1 MIPSDFPQ
9 RLGEHLFLVA
19 VSVAAATVLGV
30 ALALLARESPPLRAA
45 ASVVGN
51 TAQTIPSLAL
61 LAFLIPY
68 LGIGT
73 APALAAITLY
83 AILPILRGTL
93 SGLQE
98 VDPAL
103 VDAARNLGSGRLGLL
118 WHIEIPQSLPLIV
131 AGIRTAAVWSV
142 GTATLSAFIGA
153 GGLGDYITRG
163 LSLNNTRLL
172 LTGAIPS
179 ALLALAIDAALGWCE
194 KKAFAW
200 KTGT

>member
-1 MIPSDFPQ
+1 MPPDFPQ

-19 VSVAAATVLGV
+19 TAVTLATLIGIG
-30 ALALLARESPPLRAA
+30 LALLARHHPTFRSAA
-45 ASVVGN
+45 HFICN

-73 APALAAITLY
+73 RPALAAITLY

-93 SGLQE
+93 GGLRDT
-98 VDPAL
+98 DPAL
-103 VDAARNLGSGRLGLL
+103 LDAAQNLGCGPWRLL
-118 WHIEIPQSLPLIV
+118 WRVELPQALPQILS
-131 AGIRTAAVWSV
+131 GIRTAAVWSV

-179 ALLALAIDAALGWCE
+179 ALLALGLDAALGWCE

-200 KTGT
+200 KTGS